1 MSTIIFIIRHGNRVQ
16 CQCTNPSYAQTNFSS
31 EPPPS
36 TSSWKYF
43 LFPFTPRFLCKLL
56 FVVAPAQWSR
66 SSNFLSHLTNWRT
79 LINFAKLPWPI
90 TFYTHHWHKTCTTLN
105 TFEIMAHFHCWMWL
119 LSNRVKPILCIM
131 CIITTKW
138 HPTRFVTVMAVAV
151 QHFTGL
157 FKWSP
162 IPIIVTLPSPS
173 QLSLHP
179 DWDIKKTVHH
189 MVATV

>member
-1 MSTIIFIIRHGNRVQ
+1 MGIGSNANAMFTSRLCPH
-16 CQCTNPSYAQTNFSS
+16 FSS
-31 EPPPS
+31 ELS
-36 TSSWKYF
+36 TQSWKYF

-90 TFYTHHWHKTCTTLN
+90 TFYTHHWHKTWNETCTALN
-105 TFEIMAHFHCWMWL
+105 TFEMIAHAHCWMWL

-138 HPTRFVTVMAVAV
+138 RPTRFVTAMAVAAV
-151 QHFTGL
+151 QCNISQDYSNGPL
-157 FKWSP
+157 
-162 IPIIVTLPSPS
+162 SPS
-173 QLSLHP
+173 L
-179 DWDIKKTVHH
+179 
-189 MVATV
+189 

>member
-1 MSTIIFIIRHGNRVQ
+1 MYNYTLRLCYDQR
-16 CQCTNPSYAQTNFSS
+16 NFSS
-31 EPPPS
+31 KLY
-36 TSSWKYF
+36 SSSN
-43 LFPFTPRFLCKLL
+43 LESIICFPLFLCKLL
-56 FVVAPAQWSR
+56 FVVAPAQWGR

-90 TFYTHHWHKTCTTLN
+90 TFYTHHWHKTWNETCTALN
-105 TFEIMAHFHCWMWL
+105 TFEIIAHFHCWMWL

-138 HPTRFVTVMAVAV
+138 RPTRFVTAMAVAMH
-151 QHFTGL
+151 HFTGL